1 MSRMP
6 AGGVVG
12 IDTNQTTTAGL
23 PDRRIV
29 IAALGIA
36 QVLAWGTSFY
46 FPAVFAGP
54 IVAETGWS
62 LGFVVGGTSIGLLV
76 AGLAA
81 PQVGRLIERHG
92 GRPVLLASSL
102 LYAVGLAG
110 IGLAPTLPV
119 YLAAW
124 AVLGLGMGTGLYDA
138 VFSALGQM
146 YGHGARGPIT
156 NLTLFGGFASTVCWP
171 LSAWLIETFGWR
183 DACFVYAALH
193 LGVSLPLQIS
203 VVRRPP
209 ALAAAVADGGTRGA
223 PDDTKPIAHET
234 RILILLGLVQSI
246 AAAIGSIV
254 VVHLLI
260 FLQARGVDFAAAVAL
275 GTLFGPAQVGAR
287 VVERIFGSRYHPIW
301 TLVAAG
307 ALMAAGLALLLGHSS
322 LLALVILI
330 YGGGYG
336 ITWIARGTLPLA
348 LFGPARLPRLM
359 GKLAFPSLIAQ
370 ALAPSA
376 GALLIERGGA
386 DATVAVLTA
395 LAAVNL
401 AVIGMLWATCRG
413 FSGTT
418 RPK

>member
-1 MSRMP
+1 VTDLDSKAA
-6 AGGVVG
+6 AGG
-12 IDTNQTTTAGL
+12 

-29 IAALGIA
+29 ITALGIA
-36 QVLAWGTSFY
+36 QILAWGTSFY
-46 FPAVFAGP
+46 FPAVFAEP
-54 IVAETGWS
+54 IVADTGWS

-76 AGLAA
+76 AGLVS
-81 PQVGRLIERHG
+81 PQVGRIIDRHG

-102 LYAVGLAG
+102 LYALGLAG

-138 VFSALGQM
+138 VFAALGRM

-171 LSAWLIETFGWR
+171 LSARLIETFGWR
-183 DACFVYAALH
+183 GACFVYMALH
-193 LGVSLPLQIS
+193 LCVALPLQVA

-209 ALAAAVADGGTRGA
+209 APAPAVVDTAAGA
-223 PDDTKPIAHET
+223 PAETPPIANET
-234 RILILLGLVQSI
+234 RIFTLLASVQSI

-275 GTLFGPAQVGAR
+275 GTLFGPAQVAAR
-287 VVERIFGSRYHPIW
+287 VIERIFGSRYHPIW

-307 ALMAAGLALLLGHSS
+307 ALMAAGLALLLGRSS
-322 LLALVILI
+322 LLALVILV
-330 YGGGYG
+330 YGAGYG

-348 LFGPARLPRLM
+348 LFGPARFPRLM
-359 GKLAFPSLIAQ
+359 GRLAFPSLIVQ

-376 GALLIERGGA
+376 GALLIEASGA
-386 DATVAVLTA
+386 DATIAT
-395 LAAVNL
+395 LAAFAAINL
-401 AVIGMLWATCRG
+401 ALIALLWVACRP
-413 FSGTT
+413 
-418 RPK
+418 RLAAHAAP